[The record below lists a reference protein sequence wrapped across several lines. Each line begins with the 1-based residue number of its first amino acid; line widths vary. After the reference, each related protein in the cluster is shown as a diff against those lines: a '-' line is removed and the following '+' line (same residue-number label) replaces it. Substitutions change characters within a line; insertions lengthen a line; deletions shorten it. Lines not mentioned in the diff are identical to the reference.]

1 MTQINSSNRLLLV
14 VLFAAAAMLFM
25 AAACGGSSED
35 TSGAEA
41 EGPIAKIDAT
51 DRIYT
56 ADDIKNTEFF
66 KTDDDYDVA
75 GLDGAVAAVYG
86 FYGTDPYNRLEYEA
100 RFYPDHATAMSQGVD
115 FADEATGAD
124 AVLLKD
130 IQRWD
135 EGISDRRQC
144 AGNGG
149 HHSGKCDNPKYFDY
163 IVVGNMVLL
172 CQGKDSGASHQACAD
187 LMAAVQ

>member
-1 MTQINSSNRLLLV
+1 MRQTNSGRARLL
-14 VLFAAAAMLFM
+14 VLLLAIAVLSIAAV
-25 AAACGGSSED
+25 ACGSDGEGVGAD
-35 TSGAEA
+35 SG
-41 EGPIAKIDAT
+41 GPIAKIDTT

-56 ADDIKNTEFF
+56 PDDIKNATNF
-66 KTDDDYDVA
+66 KHDDDYDVE
-75 GLDGAVAAVYG
+75 GLEDATAALYG
-86 FYGTDPYNRLEYEA
+86 FYGTDPYARLEYEV
-100 RFYPDHATAMSQGVD
+100 RFYADHATAISTGVGW
-115 FADEATGAD
+115 AEEATGAD

-163 IVVGNMVLL
+163 VVVGNMIMM
-172 CQGKDSGASHQACAD
+172 CQGKDSATSLQACAD
-187 LMAAVQ
+187 LMLVVQ